1 MAKPLFAVMLQ
12 EDEYQTYVVPRATFT
27 FIPMN
32 YQRRLQEVFN
42 IIGGRAWPRRGR
54 AGGEF
59 NSIRGWS
66 GRCPR
71 LRGNF
76 SSQCG
81 LVGKTPRQCEEHR
94 RLWQIPHGLTGDL
107 FWRQRLRGRPP
118 AAGGCQRER
127 QRRLRPLGRPSLGVS
142 AERNA
147 AASGGQTALGAERSV
162 ASTDA

>member
-1 MAKPLFAVMLQ
+1 GAILHRGALAASCSRVPTEKGPTMTKPLIAVMLQ

-94 RLWQIPHGLTGDL
+94 RLCL
-107 FWRQRLRGRPP
+107 
-118 AAGGCQRER
+118 
-127 QRRLRPLGRPSLGVS
+127 
-142 AERNA
+142 
-147 AASGGQTALGAERSV
+147 
-162 ASTDA
+162 